1 MIKTLRITSITAV
14 ALAVVFLVSSVV
26 FGVRGDSEIEKFLE
40 SPGVLDMFKQAGGKN
55 RAGTDSQK
63 NPLIAAAEAFS
74 KYLDPPI
81 IPTERP
87 TPAPTREVARVE
99 PPIQTTP
106 KFRLIG
112 ISYYEAKPE
121 ESLAFVDEVGKG
133 AHWVRPATKLGHIT
147 IEAVREDAV
156 VVNDGTKTYELTPDS
171 APASPVA
178 AVVPPS
184 MPGAGE
190 ALPGAAAAATPP
202 RPTTATATARPTTA
216 TAARSPVGR
225 VAPSVDPDRAAQMEA
240 FVQRLKDMQK
250 NLNTDKS
257 GNEEVSDE
265 DRSAQM
271 QALMEQMAAS
281 RVSEDE
287 ARELDDLGKQLSEGT
302 EDTVDPARSLP
313 ASQIPPAPA
322 VPRPPRST
330 GGRG

>member
-1 MIKTLRITSITAV
+1 MIKTLRITSIAAV

-40 SPGVLDMFKQAGGKN
+40 SPGVLDMFKQAGGRN
-55 RAGTDSQK
+55 RGGADNQK

-81 IPTERP
+81 IPMERP
-87 TPAPTREVARVE
+87 APAPPREVARVE

-112 ISYYEAKPE
+112 ISYYEARPE

-147 IEAVREDAV
+147 IEAVKEDAV

-178 AVVPPS
+178 AITPAS
-184 MPGAGE
+184 MPGVST
-190 ALPGAAAAATPP
+190 ALPGASTAAAVPP
-202 RPTTATATARPTTA
+202 QPTTATARPTTT
-216 TAARSPVGR
+216 TAARPPVSR
-225 VAPSVDPDRAAQMEA
+225 TAPSVDPDRAAQMEA
-240 FVQRLKDMQK
+240 FVERLKAMQK

-257 GNEEVSDE
+257 GNEAASPE
-265 DRSAQM
+265 DREAQM
-271 QALMEQMAAS
+271 RALMDQMAAS

-287 ARELDDLGKQLSEGT
+287 ARELDDLGKHLSEGT
-302 EDTVDPARSLP
+302 EETVDPARSLP

>member
-1 MIKTLRITSITAV
+1 MIKTLRITSIAAA

-26 FGVRGDSEIEKFLE
+26 FGVRGDSDIEKFLE
-40 SPGVLDMFKQAGGKN
+40 SPSVLDMFRQAGGKN
-55 RAGTDSQK
+55 RAGSDSQK

-87 TPAPTREVARVE
+87 TPAPAREVARVE

-112 ISYYEAKPE
+112 ISFYEAKPE

-178 AVVPPS
+178 AVIPPS
-184 MPGAGE
+184 MPGTDE
-190 ALPGAAAAATPP
+190 ALPVAAAAAATPP
-202 RPTTATATARPTTA
+202 RPTTARPTTT
-216 TAARSPVGR
+216 TAARPPVGR

-257 GNEEVSDE
+257 GNEAANPE
-265 DRSAQM
+265 DRAAQM
-271 QALMEQMAAS
+271 QALMDQMAAS
-281 RVSEDE
+281 RVSDDE
-287 ARELDDLGKQLSEGT
+287 AHELDDLGKQLSGET
-302 EDTVDPARSLP
+302 NDSVRSLP
-313 ASQIPPAPA
+313 ASEIPPRPP
-322 VPRPPRST
+322 VSRPPRST
-330 GGRG
+330 AGRG